1 MHVKSFVCSLAV
13 WLGWPVLL
21 ALAQPDKYGQFAPA
35 RCVRE
40 NSASLACSGSENEWS
55 RRQFEASK
63 MQGEPKRLGQRL
75 MLAIQDGRP
84 ELAAQWSREYLA
96 QNPRQLEALFA
107 LAVAEAK
114 LGDVDQAFDTTMVRN
129 RRGASLRTLCR
140 RPARL
145 LKPLTS
151 SSSFKKYLAGHPVR
165 LVHRPRC

>member
-1 MHVKSFVCSLAV
+1 
-13 WLGWPVLL
+13 
-21 ALAQPDKYGQFAPA
+21 
-35 RCVRE
+35 
-40 NSASLACSGSENEWS
+40 
-55 RRQFEASK
+55 
-63 MQGEPKRLGQRL
+63 

-114 LGDVDQAFDTTMVRN
+114 LGDVDQAFDTTMCAIGGGLPFERFVAGPRE
-129 RRGASLRTLCR
+129 
-140 RPARL
+140 L

-165 LVHRPRC
+165 LVHGPMLGAVTHSTRSLLGTHRQRSGRDGPSLYG